1 MTQPSGVPE
10 FGRMAL
16 AGGGPFGTAL
26 LICDRCAALVLPDPE
41 FVGRHLGWHEDRG
54 ETTTEE
60 VTPS

>member
-1 MTQPSGVPE
+1 
-10 FGRMAL
+10 MAL